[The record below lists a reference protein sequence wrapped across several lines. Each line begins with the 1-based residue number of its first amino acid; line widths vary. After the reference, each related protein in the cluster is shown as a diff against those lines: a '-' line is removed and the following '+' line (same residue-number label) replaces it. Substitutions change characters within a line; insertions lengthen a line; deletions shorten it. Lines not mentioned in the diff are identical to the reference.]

1 MNETVIQEIANQLG
15 MAVDQAGAF
24 IQTYLPQ
31 YAMLKAVNIG
41 VPMIVFGI
49 ILIVVAVLLYRN
61 FKSHKADCIE
71 HGYVGR
77 YTFSEYAF
85 DSAFVY
91 VTIIIYAICLFLYVA
106 YFVMFVPEMI
116 GWAIFPE
123 AQLISDCMNAIKG

>member
-1 MNETVIQEIANQLG
+1 MNDTVIQEIANQLG

-49 ILIVVAVLLYRN
+49 ILIVVAVLVYRS
-61 FKSHKADCIE
+61 FKSHKAECIE
-71 HGYVGR
+71 SGYVGH
-77 YTFSEYAF
+77 YTFAEYAF
-85 DSAFVY
+85 DSALVY
-91 VTIIIYAICLFLYVA
+91 VTMIVYAVCLVLYVA
-106 YFVMFVPEMI
+106 SLAMFVPEMI